1 MTMVIRPAGE
11 RDLDALVDLVGH
23 AGPGL
28 TSLPACRSTLGE
40 RLALS
45 AASFAGRMPRTE
57 AWYTLAMEE
66 VATGALAGVA
76 SVRAAVGTRRPHHS
90 FRVATLAQHSPAA
103 RVRFDH
109 QALMLVNECDGWS
122 EVGSLFVHPAH
133 RGGGTGALLAR
144 ARYMLIAARPD
155 LFADT
160 VMAELRGWF
169 DADARNP
176 FWEGVSRHF
185 FRMDFEQ
192 ADRLVASGDGQ
203 FLNDLLPRHPV
214 YVELVDAA
222 ARAAIGRVH
231 RDGEAALA
239 MLRREGFVWSK
250 LIDVFDGGPT
260 VSCARDAIATVRDA
274 HRWRVVVADTP
285 KDAAPALLS
294 NGTVHG
300 FRVVRAPV
308 ALRDGDA
315 HIDATTAAALHLAA
329 GDDILASEG
338 KPLP

>member
-1 MTMVIRPAGE
+1 MPMVIRPAGE
-11 RDLDALVDLVGH
+11 ADLDALLDLVGH

-28 TSLPACRSTLGE
+28 TSLPVCRTTLGE
-40 RLALS
+40 RLSLS
-45 AASFAGRMPRTE
+45 AASFAGRVARTE

-76 SVRAAVGTRRPHHS
+76 SVRAAVGTRRPHYS
-90 FRVATLAQHSPAA
+90 FRVATLAQHSAAA

-144 ARYMLIAARPD
+144 ARYLLIAAAPD

-169 DADARNP
+169 GPDGHNP
-176 FWEGVSRHF
+176 FWDGVSRHF
-185 FRMDFEQ
+185 FRMSFAD

-203 FLNDLLPRHPV
+203 FLIDLLPRHPI
-214 YVELVDAA
+214 YVELIEAA
-222 ARAAIGRVH
+222 ARDAIGRVH
-231 RDGEAALA
+231 PDGEAALA
-239 MLRREGFVWSK
+239 MLRREGFAWPR

-260 VSCARDAIATVRDA
+260 VTCARDSIATVRDTRRLPLTIGA
-274 HRWRVVVADTP
+274 VAEG
-285 KDAAPALLS
+285 APALLS
-294 NGTVHG
+294 NGLLDG
-300 FRVVRAPV
+300 FRATRAAV
-308 ALRDGDA
+308 AIRDGKA
-315 HIDATTAAALHLAA
+315 HIAADTAAALHLAPGQDVA
-329 GDDILASEG
+329 VCTARSMT
-338 KPLP
+338 